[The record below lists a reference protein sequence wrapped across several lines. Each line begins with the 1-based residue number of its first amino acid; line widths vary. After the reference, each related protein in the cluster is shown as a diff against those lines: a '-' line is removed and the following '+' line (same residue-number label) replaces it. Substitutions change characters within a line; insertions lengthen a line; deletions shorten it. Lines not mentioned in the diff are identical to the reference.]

1 MALSITSH
9 GSWVRY
15 TPSPWPQDF
24 PAEVLF
30 CRRESD
36 NIDWYAHLNAEDSFY
51 PGSVKCTVYQ
61 NSILA
66 ATTDATRL
74 FPQACT
80 VIEIVGYTGS
90 DPQADFGGKVYDP
103 VANTIGDA
111 PVDLLAYAANKRWQ
125 KEVGG
130 ITVSGIPVAT
140 DDRSKLMM
148 TGARVAAAADPEW
161 STQWAGMD
169 GSIYPLT
176 AAQVV
181 AISDAVQSHVNNCF
195 AIFATVKAGI
205 DNSTIISAAQI
216 DAAFA

>member
-1 MALSITSH
+1 MTFTIISH
-9 GSWVRY
+9 GDWARY
-15 TPSPWPQDF
+15 TPDPWPEHF
-24 PAEVLF
+24 PAEVMF

-36 NIDWYAHLNAEDSFY
+36 GVDWYYHLNAVGSFNLF
-51 PGSVKCTVYQ
+51 SVKCTVADD
-61 NSILA
+61 IVLA
-66 ATTDATRL
+66 ATTDQSRL
-74 FPQACT
+74 FPQGCT
-80 VIEIVGYTGS
+80 VIEIFGYTGS

-111 PVDLLAYAANKRWQ
+111 PVDLIAYAANKRWQ

-181 AISDAVQSHVNNCF
+181 AISDAVQAHVNNCF
-195 AIFATVKAGI
+195 AIFATVKTGI
-205 DNSTIISAAQI
+205 DNSTITSAAQI